1 MPMTPPGS
9 ALRLDTVAQDL
20 LFRQAHST
28 HVFTDEPVTDET
40 VQAVYDLVKY
50 GPTAFNQQ
58 PLRVVLVRSH
68 EARRKLVGHM
78 ARGNREKTARSPL
91 VAILAGDRDFH
102 TELPE
107 QFPLFPE
114 AATRFYADPAVRERS
129 AEFNGALQ
137 VAYFIIGVRAAGL
150 AAGPMSGFD
159 AIGINKEFFAESAH
173 FVLAVVNIGWPPEG
187 ARHSRGP
194 RLDFEQV
201 FTTA

>member
-1 MPMTPPGS
+1 MTPPGS
-9 ALRLDTVAQDL
+9 ALRLDTAAQDL

-40 VQAVYDLVKY
+40 IQAVYDLVKY

-107 QFPLFPE
+107 QFPRFPE

-137 VAYFIIGVRAAGL
+137 VAYFIIGLRAAGL